1 MMRLRMPKPARMPKP
16 VKLKQPRQGAINP
29 PVVMPFSMQSQEAPA
44 MKKGGKVRGCGCEK
58 KGKTVG
64 KIL

>member
-1 MMRLRMPKPARMPKP
+1 MPKPA
-16 VKLKQPRQGAINP
+16 KLKQPRQGKINP
-29 PVVMPFSMQSQEAPA
+29 PVVMPFASQSAEAPA

-64 KIL
+64 KMV